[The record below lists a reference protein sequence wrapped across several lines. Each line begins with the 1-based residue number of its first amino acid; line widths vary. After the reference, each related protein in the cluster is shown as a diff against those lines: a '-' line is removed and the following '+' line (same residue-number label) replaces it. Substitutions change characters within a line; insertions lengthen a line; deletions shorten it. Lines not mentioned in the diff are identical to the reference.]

1 MVTLTINGQV
11 LQVEKG
17 ATILVAAAQADIHIP
32 HLCYLKGPTAIAA
45 CRV

>member
-17 ATILVAAAQADIHIP
+17 ATILEAAAQADIHIP
-32 HLCYLKGPTAIAA
+32 PPVLSERAQ
-45 CRV
+45 

>member
-17 ATILVAAAQADIHIP
+17 TTILEVAAQADIHIP
-32 HLCYLKGPTAIAA
+32 HLC
-45 CRV
+45 